1 MIIGNFKS
9 VADRQ
14 AKLKAQ
20 AEYLQL
26 QLENQGILEKKMNDY
41 HNPNVPPP
49 VPPQYKTNTELEADS
64 IKQEKDAKD
73 NLTSLGTNMT
83 FSEIMTIVED
93 LRSRGEGALV
103 KFNRNFP
110 LIKKKLIED
119 INPKLL
125 NPDVIIT
132 KIDEIFHKID
142 NSFGL
147 NPSGYKAENIYSRSP
162 ADVIDQIPFNEQFYG
177 EGAEGGFI
185 ETFEL
190 GIAKV
195 RSWLQLS
202 GADTQKLQGIMD
214 FLLSFGANVP
224 HLDQLQMIKTLPAV
238 ERNELTKILTKLL
251 MEGIMPN
258 RQLWDNLFDN
268 IGLYMDVLQRADND
282 MSDYIEDNPPT
293 FGQEGGVEGINDLMI
308 DKRLENAVL
317 SQGGEEEGSQFS
329 YAPIG
334 SVNSE
339 PKSQR
344 QAPTGAAEHKSSR
357 ASSTT
362 SSNRSTRPPTLGRQE
377 TLAEN
382 QSGNLAI
389 PPSQRPLGSVYEE
402 IHFQSIPVR
411 NVDATIH
418 EAVNKL
424 VLSLFYVE
432 KLGSSVTD
440 RTFQQLN
447 DFQRKFQKIFAEA
460 NESGKRI
467 LSREYNEAL
476 ELAEQNLDRDT
487 INQLL
492 NLKPTG
498 ITIFLRQEREKAED
512 IRKRINEILQR
523 FGDITQVPIEI
534 RHELDII
541 DREDAYNKYKLQVI
555 LENATLTVQQKAEAE
570 RLLREEK
577 RTKRQNIFK
586 QTAEALRQKVQ
597 ERNQRVV
604 DIQGY
609 LEGRF
614 KRFPN
619 KELYQELGHGPYQ
632 LDGVTQ
638 ADFNQK
644 GSATKAF
651 IQRVKATNKTPA
663 QVLAERVIELR
674 RDNILDNEYD
684 PRDPAFDDKNQTAI
698 VTKNDQVGFGAKH
711 FKGRKIKVG
720 KGLSVKEEKP
730 RYREF
735 GKYRIHN
742 HLLDEN
748 VIHLKYPSLANIPS
762 LKPVEVSSN
771 YKELIS
777 GLLDTGKIDH
787 RKLSHLTTQED
798 NHFRKIVKAS
808 GLSEQLEIEPV
819 KDDKEEKDYHRL
831 TLLKGEYEAGN
842 NNEKLIKELRGLV
855 VKFIS
860 LGRIPRK
867 SGLNFLMTLSV

>member
-26 QLENQGILEKKMNDY
+26 QLENQGILEKKMSDY

-49 VPPQYKTNTELEADS
+49 VPPQYKTNSELEADS

-177 EGAEGGFI
+177 EGVEGGFI
-185 ETFEL
+185 ETYEK
-190 GIAKV
+190 GIGKV
-195 RSWLQLS
+195 RSWLLLS
-202 GADTQKLQGIMD
+202 GADTQKLQNIMD
-214 FLLSFGANVP
+214 FLLRFGASVP

-268 IGLYMDVLQRADND
+268 IGTYMDVLERADNNMTD
-282 MSDYIEDNPPT
+282 FIEDNAPT

-308 DKRLENAVL
+308 DKRLENDIL
-317 SQGGEEEGSQFS
+317 SQAAAEEESQFS

-344 QAPTGAAEHKSSR
+344 QAPRGAAEHKSSR

-377 TLAEN
+377 TLAESQN
-382 QSGNLAI
+382 AIPQNAI
-389 PPSQRPLGSVYEE
+389 PPSQRPNGSMFEE
-402 IHFQSIPVR
+402 IIFQSIPNR
-411 NVDATIH
+411 NVNAAIH

-432 KLGSSVTD
+432 KLGSSVTE
-440 RTFQQLN
+440 RTFNQLN
-447 DFQRKFQKIFAEA
+447 DFQSKFQKIFAEA

-492 NLKPTG
+492 NLKPTD
-498 ITIFLRQEREKAED
+498 ITRFLRQERDKAED
-512 IRKRINEILQR
+512 IRERIGRILAQ

-534 RHELDII
+534 RNEI
-541 DREDAYNKYKLQVI
+541 DNLEREDAYNKYKLQVI
-555 LENATLTVQQKAEAE
+555 LENATLSVQQKEEAE
-570 RLLREEK
+570 RLLQEK
-577 RTKRQNIFK
+577 RRTIIKK
-586 QTAEALRQKVQ
+586 TAEALRQKVQ
-597 ERNQRVV
+597 EREQRVV
-604 DIQGY
+604 DIQAY
-609 LEGRF
+609 LQGRF
-614 KRFPN
+614 ERFPN
-619 KELYQELGHGPYQ
+619 KELYEQLGHGPYR
-632 LDGVTQ
+632 LDGVTP

-644 GSATKAF
+644 GSATTAF
-651 IQRVKATNKTPA
+651 QRRVKAGNRTPA
-663 QVLAERVIELR
+663 QVLAERVTDLR
-674 RDNILDNEYD
+674 RDNILDNQYD
-684 PRDPAFDDKNQTAI
+684 PRDPAFDDRNAAAI
-698 VTKNDQVGFGAKH
+698 VTKRDQVGFGAKH

-762 LKPVEVSSN
+762 IKPVEVSSN

-787 RKLSHLTTQED
+787 RKLSHLTNQED